1 MRLDRNLLLVVVA
14 ALALGGCATQ
24 TEWITF
30 PGGTGGKGVSLEVWL
45 RQHPLKPGE
54 EVGLVELSRGETAS
68 SHIVQ
73 IRRREGLHTH
83 EQHDAIAIL
92 LKGQGILTIGE
103 QRLELR
109 PGSIV
114 AIPRG
119 VPHSFVN
126 KAAEP
131 AAAYVLFTPAFDGK
145 DRVPVEE
152 DSLVRTE
159 KSP

>member
-1 MRLDRNLLLVVVA
+1 MRLERNLLFA
-14 ALALGGCATQ
+14 ALALAVSGCATQ

-30 PGGTGGKGVSLEVWL
+30 PGGTGGKGVSLEAWL
-45 RQHPLKPGE
+45 QQHPLKPGE

-73 IRRREGLHTH
+73 IRKREGLHTH
-83 EQHDAIAIL
+83 DQHDAIAIL
-92 LKGQGILTIGE
+92 LKGQGILAIGE

-114 AIPRG
+114 TVPRG

-126 KAAEP
+126 KSAGP
-131 AAAYVLFTPAFDGK
+131 AVAYVLFTPAFDGK